1 MNIITICNQNFNRG
15 FISLTKPICPRPLIN
30 IVSYALQVIN
40 FRKKTKYAG
49 HEKLKIDKINDVMDV
64 FVEMIEINP

>member
-1 MNIITICNQNFNRG
+1 M
-15 FISLTKPICPRPLIN
+15 
-30 IVSYALQVIN
+30 SYALQVIN
-40 FRKKTKYAG
+40 FRKWTKYAG